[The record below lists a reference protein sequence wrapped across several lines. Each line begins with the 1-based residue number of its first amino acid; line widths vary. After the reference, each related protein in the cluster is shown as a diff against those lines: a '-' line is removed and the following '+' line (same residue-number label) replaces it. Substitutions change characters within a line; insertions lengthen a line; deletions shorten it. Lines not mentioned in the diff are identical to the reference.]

1 MGILLLIGLIFGYV
15 TMINKIRLWF
25 IMNDIS
31 KHTVTYI
38 NEYNELVLFT
48 NSILGN
54 DFLESL
60 FWDFTTNISP
70 HADTKKEV

>member
-48 NSILGN
+48 NSVLGN
-54 DFLESL
+54 DFLES
-60 FWDFTTNISP
+60 FFGDFTTNISP
-70 HADTKKEV
+70 HANTKREV